1 MSFEPIVEAIRSALR
16 AIDRDPKAVRNY
28 LELIEAYE
36 RCADQEGEPE
46 LLEQAGYVV
55 LDVKKLPLSEAEK
68 RRLAELEERVAAT
81 WSRLRAAKPGAL

>member
-16 AIDRDPKAVRNY
+16 AIDRDPRAVPNY

-46 LLEQAGYVV
+46 LLEQAGFVIA
-55 LDVKKLPLSEAEK
+55 DVKKLAMSEEER
-68 RRLAELEERVAAT
+68 RRLADLEERVAAT
-81 WSRLRAAKPGAL
+81 RSRLGSTKPAAG